1 MNSINDVVIQKLNWA
16 KENPSLCFFPYTG
29 LDLRLSPVADG
40 KLRVSCCCN
49 LENAPIVDQI
59 TSDPFLDLKKKLEG
73 PRLPDNCIRCI
84 HEENSGGVSERVRN
98 ILTIDINDLDE
109 FARSRKVK
117 EFELRILFS
126 NVCNLSCRSCEP
138 YSSSTYAKITANNEV
153 DHLELDITDIDLYW
167 DLIIQTILSK
177 IDNCTYFYIHF
188 MGGEPLLHN
197 GNKKLVDW
205 LIENQLNHRVNLRIT
220 TSINIPLKKDFLA
233 KIDTFRGVDLIL
245 SIDGVHDNYHYVRWP
260 ARFEKTIANL
270 NEVVQYKQNS
280 TSNTYFSYILSP
292 VFSLNN
298 IMYLIEYLDFWYSWI
313 KENNTKLYFLN
324 TNLLYRT
331 RHLDIQALP
340 KRYRSEVAKVVNSA
354 INHNIIKDYPND
366 MLHLYNFLKSARQEL
381 ITWEENDFLWNTFLT
396 HTAEFD
402 VRTNVYFDIYNKF
415 LYNILNDHD
424 KQLFNKKLSQVNK
437 TQKIVIY
444 PNDNFKI

>member
-1 MNSINDVVIQKLNWA
+1 MSYVEDTVTKKLNWA

-29 LDLRLSPVADG
+29 LDLRLAPINNG

-49 LENAPIVDQI
+49 LEKTPMVDKI
-59 TSDPFLDLKKKLEG
+59 TSDPFSDLKQKLGG
-73 PRLPDNCIRCI
+73 PQLPSNCARCI
-84 HEENSGGVSERVRN
+84 DEENSGGVSERIRN
-98 ILTIDINDLDE
+98 ILATDINDLDE
-109 FARSRKVK
+109 FAKSRKVK
-117 EFELRILFS
+117 EFELRVLFS

-167 DLIIQTILSK
+167 NLIIQTILSK
-177 IDNCTYFYIHF
+177 VNECERFYIHF
-188 MGGEPLLHN
+188 MGGEPLLHH

-205 LIENQLNHRVNLRIT
+205 LIDNQLNDRVYLRIT
-220 TSINIPLKKDFLA
+220 TSINIPFKKDFLE
-233 KIDTFRGVDLIL
+233 KIDTFRAVDLIL
-245 SIDGVHDNYHYVRWP
+245 SIDGVHNNYHYVRWP

-270 NEVVQYKQNS
+270 NEVVQYKKAS
-280 TSNTYFSYILSP
+280 KSNTYFSYILSP

-298 IMYLIEYLDFWYSWI
+298 ILYLLEYLDFWHSWM
-313 KENNTKLYFLN
+313 KENDIKLYFLN

-340 KRYRSEVAKVVNSA
+340 KRYRYAVSQVVDSA
-354 INHNIIKDYPND
+354 INHDIIEEYPND
-366 MLHLYNFLKSARQEL
+366 MVHLYNFLKSAQQEL
-381 ITWEENDFLWNTFLT
+381 ITWEENNLLWDKFLA

-402 VRTNVYFDIYNKF
+402 VRTNVSFDIYNKL

-424 KQLFNKKLSQVNK
+424 KQLFSNKLGLVNK
-437 TQKIVIY
+437 TQKIKIY
-444 PNDNFKI
+444 TNDYFQI